1 MKYLKISIGIFIVLA
16 VSRFVPHPPN
26 FTSLL
31 ALGFYVPAFFGRKY
45 IPAVIFSYLLTDLI
59 IGFHNTLFFTWGSIL
74 VIGLLSKYLNN
85 NIFKRLI
92 GALLGAVIFFLLTNF
107 GVWLISAHDSTSNSL
122 IFTYTLGI
130 PFFGYSF
137 ISTLLF
143 SIIIEGAHS
152 MHSYIFLKK
161 NNSTK

>member
-1 MKYLKISIGIFIVLA
+1 MKYFKISVGIFIVLA

-45 IPAVIFSYLLTDLI
+45 IPAVIFSFLLTDLI

-74 VIGLLSKYLNN
+74 VIGLLSKYLNS

-92 GALLGAVIFFLLTNF
+92 GALLGAVIFFLITNF
-107 GVWLISAHDSTSNSL
+107 GVWLIGAHDLSSNNL
-122 IFTYTLGI
+122 ILTYTLGI

-143 SIIIEGAHS
+143 SIVIEGAYS
-152 MHSYIFLKK
+152 MRSYIFLKK
-161 NNSTK
+161 NTNIK